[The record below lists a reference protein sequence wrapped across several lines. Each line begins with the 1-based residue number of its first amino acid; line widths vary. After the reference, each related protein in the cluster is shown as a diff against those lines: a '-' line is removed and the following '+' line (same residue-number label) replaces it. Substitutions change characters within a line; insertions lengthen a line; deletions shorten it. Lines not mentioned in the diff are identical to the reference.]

1 MPRTRKRK
9 NSGKESSAE
18 METVDK
24 EMNQNSNHRM
34 ATSREERV
42 KMTEEKQVLPRQMGE
57 KHEEKVK
64 NITSDG
70 EVDSDSEKEDD
81 LRSNES

>member
-18 METVDK
+18 MEMVDK
-24 EMNQNSNHRM
+24 EMNKNSNHRM
-34 ATSREERV
+34 ATSRKERV
-42 KMTEEKQVLPRQMGE
+42 KMTEEKQVLPRQTGE

-64 NITSDG
+64 
-70 EVDSDSEKEDD
+70 KAKF
-81 LRSNES
+81 